1 MKNILRVSIISIIVF
16 ALIVVPSFAKTGKI
30 INTDEVRFRA
40 KASATEDSE
49 VLGKIGKG
57 TLVEIIEKTTGWY
70 KVKYNNQVGYINSG
84 YLEEI
89 SEEDSTTKTT
99 ENNSQNQSTNQEN
112 QSYKNQSQENNQN
125 QSDKQDSS
133 TITTENNV
141 YEITEKVS
149 VRLMPLINSNII
161 NSSEKGI
168 KCTLISNAGNWSYV
182 EVNTIKGWVLRSKIK
197 QVISDN
203 QNTNNNSENTLSNIT
218 TTTKMFDKT
227 KIGYVNLESIN
238 VRKQP
243 NTASELVSKLSL
255 NTEVKILGEDG
266 DWYLIEL
273 NKQNL
278 YVFKSLLSENKI

>member
-1 MKNILRVSIISIIVF
+1 MKNILKVSIISIIVF

-40 KASATEDSE
+40 KASANQDSE
-49 VLGKIGKG
+49 VLGKISKG

-84 YLEEI
+84 YLEEV

-99 ENNSQNQSTNQEN
+99 ENNSQNQTTNQEN
-112 QSYKNQSQENNQN
+112 QSDKNQSQENNQN
-125 QSDKQDSS
+125 QSNKQDSS

-197 QVISDN
+197 QVLSDN
-203 QNTNNNSENTLSNIT
+203 QNTNNNSENALSNIT

-273 NKQNL
+273 NKQNV
-278 YVFKSLLSENKI
+278 YVFKPLLSENKI

>member
-1 MKNILRVSIISIIVF
+1 MKNILKVSIISIIVF

-49 VLGKIGKG
+49 VLGKISKG

-84 YLEEI
+84 YLEEV

-112 QSYKNQSQENNQN
+112 QSDTNQSQENNQN

-141 YEITEKVS
+141 SEITEKVS
-149 VRLMPLINSNII
+149 IRLMPLINSNII

-182 EVNTIKGWVLRSKIK
+182 EVNTIKGWVLRSKTK
-197 QVISDN
+197 QVLSDN
-203 QNTNNNSENTLSNIT
+203 QNTNNNFENTLSNIT

>member
-49 VLGKIGKG
+49 VLGKISKG

-84 YLEEI
+84 YLEEV

-112 QSYKNQSQENNQN
+112 QSDKNQSQENNQN
-125 QSDKQDSS
+125 QIDKQDSS

-197 QVISDN
+197 QVLSDN

-243 NTASELVSKLSL
+243 NTVSELVSKLSL

>member
-49 VLGKIGKG
+49 VLGKISKG

-84 YLEEI
+84 YLEEV

-112 QSYKNQSQENNQN
+112 QSDKNQSQENNQN

-197 QVISDN
+197 QVLSDN